1 MKLDNILGKI
11 LALTK
16 QIHFTE
22 PPDGTGFVTKFFA
35 GKTKPFPPIGSIGLE
50 WWSSKSGFNLRED
63 IANMAILFDP
73 QLQGGDT
80 ASFCQQI
87 DDILKE
93 NVVNRE
99 IFDIDKILLMRV
111 NTLFDGRSIR
121 DERDFA
127 LKLWNIIHNAFEESM
142 INWIILYPLNR
153 VKAKST
159 LFDFD
164 GLSLLASNDLD
175 AWEEICKKLG
185 THLLEGGGMA
195 KMTMSLINPPPLGL
209 HVR

>member
-35 GKTKPFPPIGSIGLE
+35 GKTTPFSPIGSIGLE
-50 WWSSKSGFNLRED
+50 WWSSKSGFNLQED

-99 IFDIDKILLMRV
+99 IFDIDKIFFMRV
-111 NTLFDGRSIR
+111 NTLFDGRSMR
-121 DERDFA
+121 NERDFA
-127 LKLWNIIHNAFEESM
+127 LKLWNIIQE
-142 INWIILYPLNR
+142 
-153 VKAKST
+153 
-159 LFDFD
+159 
-164 GLSLLASNDLD
+164 
-175 AWEEICKKLG
+175 
-185 THLLEGGGMA
+185 
-195 KMTMSLINPPPLGL
+195 
-209 HVR
+209 